1 MSSIN
6 NPYVPEV
13 EHFENSNEFSYLAKF
28 FEDHGVYTTLPKG
41 TYEYKLFWEDVKKKC
56 LEGFVNSKGIRITGT
71 HFFYLNFCRI
81 NGRDPSTNKK
91 KEIFPRFVD
100 LDYDYF
106 HMLEYCEI
114 NQKCFIAVKGRRQ
127 GWSYKAAGVCA
138 HEYTFYPT
146 SSSIIGT
153 FFSSYGL
160 ETMKMTI
167 ENLNWLNTNTEFRQ
181 QRNPDLKD
189 HVMAKYQ
196 ADIGG
201 VKVWKG
207 SKAQI
212 RTISFKDNPTAAVG
226 KSAAKLILDEA
237 GVFPNITDTYS
248 YTEPLIKAGSSYTG
262 VSIVFG
268 SSGDMDSGSKYFY
281 EMFTNPGKYNMLEF
295 KDPENPAKTIGYF
308 STAIRGR
315 EGKCLDPQSKWYG
328 VEMIDDDGNSNE
340 EAAYDDIMFFR
351 SKAKGGLDPKALH
364 GAITQFPT
372 TWNEAFLRN
381 KGAMFASP
389 ELLEWLGEVETI
401 PSIRDSVEK
410 GELVWKD
417 DKLEFQ
423 PKDTLTYITSFP
435 IKPDEDNTGCIAIWE
450 RPEIINGEIPY
461 SLYIAGCLTPGEKV
475 LTNKGLMNIEDVTL
489 DEKLINKEGELVDII
504 NLQRY
509 LKDNEDVFELKVSNT
524 FRTTKF
530 TQEHPI
536 YVSENIL
543 KSDKTVDEDLFKFEY
558 KKVKNI
564 KEEEWI
570 KYPNIYLHDDKKVK
584 SLITDN
590 NIWFQDLKNVTSI
603 EDFTK
608 DFYWF
613 VGLWLG
619 DGWCESNGYNISLSF
634 NKSDEYYITKC
645 EGIIKNYF
653 NRSPIKRVRDNCI
666 QISFSFKQLNN
677 YLTNNFGKYAHG
689 KYIPEWIKYSNEET
703 KLALINGYLASDGC
717 VYKSFKGYFS
727 VEFVSINLELLES
740 IQDIMFSI
748 GLVSN
753 LTKLRNKSECI
764 FRNKIS
770 KTKETYHLRLGD
782 QDTIKLKTLLNNDD
796 LKLSKINIK
805 DLQKRRKRPN
815 DGCFLSKD
823 NKYIY
828 FKIREIKQTKYTG
841 IVYNFEC
848 DTHTFMCHH
857 INTHNCDPYDQDK
870 SGSGSLGSF
879 FIYKRFVKAGST
891 HDMIVAEYTGRP
903 KFADDFY
910 EQCRRL
916 CIYYNAKVL
925 YENQLKGMKNY
936 FLQKNSLHYMWEQP
950 DHMIKDMIKDSKVQR
965 GYGVHMNRGA
975 NGNSGIKDMCE
986 LYLKDWLY
994 TERQDE
1000 DGVKLFNFHTI
1011 KSIALLKELI
1021 AYDAEGNYD
1030 RVIAMML
1037 CILQTKEL
1045 HKIHVQDMTSS
1056 SQSYGNDPF
1065 LKKMWDKNNSY
1076 NRILRNKK

>member
-328 VEMIDDDGNSNE
+328 IEMIDDDGNSNE

-435 IKPDEDNTGCIAIWE
+435 IKSDEDNTGCIAIWE

-461 SLYIAGCLTPGEKV
+461 SLYIAG
-475 LTNKGLMNIEDVTL
+475 
-489 DEKLINKEGELVDII
+489 
-504 NLQRY
+504 
-509 LKDNEDVFELKVSNT
+509 
-524 FRTTKF
+524 
-530 TQEHPI
+530 
-536 YVSENIL
+536 
-543 KSDKTVDEDLFKFEY
+543 
-558 KKVKNI
+558 
-564 KEEEWI
+564 
-570 KYPNIYLHDDKKVK
+570 
-584 SLITDN
+584 
-590 NIWFQDLKNVTSI
+590 
-603 EDFTK
+603 
-608 DFYWF
+608 
-613 VGLWLG
+613 
-619 DGWCESNGYNISLSF
+619 
-634 NKSDEYYITKC
+634 
-645 EGIIKNYF
+645 
-653 NRSPIKRVRDNCI
+653 
-666 QISFSFKQLNN
+666 
-677 YLTNNFGKYAHG
+677 
-689 KYIPEWIKYSNEET
+689 
-703 KLALINGYLASDGC
+703 
-717 VYKSFKGYFS
+717 
-727 VEFVSINLELLES
+727 
-740 IQDIMFSI
+740 
-748 GLVSN
+748 
-753 LTKLRNKSECI
+753 
-764 FRNKIS
+764 
-770 KTKETYHLRLGD
+770 
-782 QDTIKLKTLLNNDD
+782 
-796 LKLSKINIK
+796 
-805 DLQKRRKRPN
+805 
-815 DGCFLSKD
+815 
-823 NKYIY
+823 
-828 FKIREIKQTKYTG
+828 
-841 IVYNFEC
+841 
-848 DTHTFMCHH
+848 
-857 INTHNCDPYDQDK
+857 CDPYDQDK

-975 NGNSGIKDMCE
+975 NGSSGIKDMCE

>member
-28 FEDHGVYTTLPKG
+28 FEEHGVYTTLPKG

-328 VEMIDDDGNSNE
+328 IEMIDDDGNSNE

-461 SLYIAGCLTPGEKV
+461 SLYIAG
-475 LTNKGLMNIEDVTL
+475 
-489 DEKLINKEGELVDII
+489 
-504 NLQRY
+504 
-509 LKDNEDVFELKVSNT
+509 
-524 FRTTKF
+524 
-530 TQEHPI
+530 
-536 YVSENIL
+536 
-543 KSDKTVDEDLFKFEY
+543 
-558 KKVKNI
+558 
-564 KEEEWI
+564 
-570 KYPNIYLHDDKKVK
+570 
-584 SLITDN
+584 
-590 NIWFQDLKNVTSI
+590 
-603 EDFTK
+603 
-608 DFYWF
+608 
-613 VGLWLG
+613 
-619 DGWCESNGYNISLSF
+619 
-634 NKSDEYYITKC
+634 
-645 EGIIKNYF
+645 
-653 NRSPIKRVRDNCI
+653 
-666 QISFSFKQLNN
+666 
-677 YLTNNFGKYAHG
+677 
-689 KYIPEWIKYSNEET
+689 
-703 KLALINGYLASDGC
+703 
-717 VYKSFKGYFS
+717 
-727 VEFVSINLELLES
+727 
-740 IQDIMFSI
+740 
-748 GLVSN
+748 
-753 LTKLRNKSECI
+753 
-764 FRNKIS
+764 
-770 KTKETYHLRLGD
+770 
-782 QDTIKLKTLLNNDD
+782 
-796 LKLSKINIK
+796 
-805 DLQKRRKRPN
+805 
-815 DGCFLSKD
+815 
-823 NKYIY
+823 
-828 FKIREIKQTKYTG
+828 
-841 IVYNFEC
+841 
-848 DTHTFMCHH
+848 
-857 INTHNCDPYDQDK
+857 CDPYDQDK